1 MPPRDPEQPAL
12 LTEPVQPWVL
22 STVYL
27 EEQRL
32 FTLQMSEMIFLFY
45 ISLHLKLY
53 SINVLENH
61 GLPVPAAM
69 ASDESSVVDNSWCRK
84 RVRRGGRWCKLSF
97 WSVVVL

>member
-1 MPPRDPEQPAL
+1 MQNICSIIIHLKNSVLLFQGWHVTCGMPPRDPEQPAL

-45 ISLHLKLY
+45 ISLHLK
-53 SINVLENH
+53 
-61 GLPVPAAM
+61 
-69 ASDESSVVDNSWCRK
+69 
-84 RVRRGGRWCKLSF
+84 
-97 WSVVVL
+97 